1 MKSVRVV
8 RGTIIAYRRRKS
20 AGLYG
25 CPARGLRWV
34 LSLFV
39 KGEKTCVLRL
49 CCFVS
54 RFVRFLR
61 LVFGCCGPFAVFLLL
76 VCFPQTFGRCLG
88 SDAFHMTRLT
98 VVSTCCVVVRLV
110 GWFVVVCVVVRRAS
124 CRFHLCFIGCVV
136 GICVCIG
143 CVLRQF
149 PRATRA
155 RHTCDICA
163 AQVRRTCDTGAA
175 HVRPMCDHHATH
187 VRPMCDHHATHVRH
201 MCDPCATTMQL
212 TLSTKPVALV
222 HKLSSSCVQRTRAVC
237 HD

>member
-1 MKSVRVV
+1 M
-8 RGTIIAYRRRKS
+8 
-20 AGLYG
+20 
-25 CPARGLRWV
+25 
-34 LSLFV
+34 
-39 KGEKTCVLRL
+39 
-49 CCFVS
+49 
-54 RFVRFLR
+54 
-61 LVFGCCGPFAVFLLL
+61 CCGCVVLCRVLFGFCVWCSGVVVHLRCFCCWL
-76 VCFPQTFGRCLG
+76 CFPQSFGRSG

-98 VVSTCCVVVRLV
+98 FFSTCCVVVRLV

-212 TLSTKPVALV
+212 TLSTKLVVLV
-222 HKLSSSCVQRTRAVC
+222 HKLSSSCVQRTQAVC